1 MNDHDEQLKSLPPLA
16 LSGLATG
23 DQVRGTD
30 HFTLEKP
37 CRKRRRN
44 RRGAAVVEFAVVA
57 PIFVALV
64 LGMIEFGRALMVQQ
78 TLTNASREGARVAVL
93 EGATASEVT
102 AAVEDRLT
110 TISGATV
117 ACDPDPSAAAYGDSI
132 TVTVSVPFNGVS
144 WLPTPIFLGGEDLT
158 ASTVMRVERV
168 Q

>member
-1 MNDHDEQLKSLPPLA
+1 MNDHHEQLKSFAPPA
-16 LSGLATG
+16 LSDAPAKTQVGGTG
-23 DQVRGTD
+23 RVN
-30 HFTLEKP
+30 LNKL
-37 CRKRRRN
+37 CRRN

-102 AAVEDRLT
+102 TAVNDRLA
-110 TISGATV
+110 TIHGASV
-117 ACDPDPSAAAYGDSI
+117 SCNPDPAAAAYGDSI

-144 WLPTPIFLGGEDLT
+144 WLPSPIFLGGENLT